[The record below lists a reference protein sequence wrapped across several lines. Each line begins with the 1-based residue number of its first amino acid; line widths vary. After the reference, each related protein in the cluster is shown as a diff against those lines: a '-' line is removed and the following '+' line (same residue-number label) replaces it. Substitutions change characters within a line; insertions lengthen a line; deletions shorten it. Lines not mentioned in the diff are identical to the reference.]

1 VVYTY
6 NVPELVFEPQKIR
19 RLTGF
24 LTFGCE
30 VSAPIITII
39 IIVIIGAYF
48 INLWVISKII
58 YKPR

>member
-1 VVYTY
+1 M
-6 NVPELVFEPQKIR
+6 PELVFEPQKIR